1 MNKRKAKLTNNWSP
15 GPPAI
20 SAAEPATWSAACYQE
35 VMAGLDVSPPLPVG
49 WSEEKREGEATQF
62 VHEKSG
68 HTTSLDPRFLP
79 KSWTMGFNSRGD
91 VIFCQPNGPPTQI
104 DPRGLPEHWRME
116 VGPSAQPFWSNDE
129 LCFTT
134 FVDPRG
140 LPPNSE
146 LRASGS
152 ATPQKVYFVDHQTK
166 HTSWKDP
173 RTLVDLSKRRM
184 WYACNPPL
192 GPPPPSSL
200 HPLPATAI
208 RHDSSALEPCASDNR
223 AAAPHAAGY
232 SGTSWLIFSGRPRL
246 GRPRRGPRAAAR
258 LRRGASTYPRR
269 C

>member
-15 GPPAI
+15 GPPAL

-208 RHDSSALEPCASDNR
+208 RHDSSAL
-223 AAAPHAAGY
+223 
-232 SGTSWLIFSGRPRL
+232 
-246 GRPRRGPRAAAR
+246 
-258 LRRGASTYPRR
+258 
-269 C
+269 